1 MQGESLKILLHG
13 YNVCCQTESGGI
25 QNRIRAIHSQLNQKD
40 GVEAELFN
48 PYESRI
54 QDCDILH
61 LFKMKD
67 EQDELIDFAK
77 GLGKKVVL
85 SSVIPITNGTVLDRY
100 RKFINRLPV
109 HTIMKRRFKMLQK
122 MDKIVTESYQESQFI
137 SEHYGIDENILMV
150 IPNGVTVRNYAGRDV
165 FDVIGEIDKYAIVIG
180 RFDDNKNQLN
190 VIRALKGTGIHVV
203 FLGGPAVWCLD
214 YFDKCVRYAGNDN
227 HFHFLGWVEHDSDLF
242 WSAISNAD
250 TMVFPSYNETFG
262 LVALEAGIAGCK
274 LAISET
280 LPILDYDSFKDC
292 MRFSPSSV
300 ESIRECVVNVFGA
313 SRNSSLVI
321 NLKNE
326 FSWDRVVDQH
336 IKLYQE
342 LLQ

>member
-1 MQGESLKILLHG
+1 MKIILHG

-25 QNRIRAIHSQLNQKD
+25 QNRIRAIHSLLNQRK

-54 QDCDILH
+54 QECDILH

-67 EQDELIDFAK
+67 EQDELINYTK
-77 GLGKKVVL
+77 ELGKRVIL
-85 SSVIPITNGTVLDRY
+85 SSVIPINNGKVLDKH
-100 RKFINRLPV
+100 RKFINRLPI
-109 HTIMKRRFKMLQK
+109 HTIMKQRFEMLHK
-122 MDKIVTESYQESQFI
+122 MDKIIAESYQESRFI
-137 SEHYGIDENILMV
+137 SKHYGIDEKKLLV
-150 IPNGVTVRNYAGRDV
+150 IPNGVTVRNYTGREIYDLV
-165 FDVIGEIDKYAIVIG
+165 GDIGKYAIVIG

-190 VIRALKGTGIHVV
+190 VIKALKGTGIHVV
-203 FLGGPAVWCLD
+203 FLGGSAAWCLD
-214 YFDKCVRYAGNDN
+214 YFGECIKYAGNDE

-250 TMVFPSYNETFG
+250 TMIFPSYNETFG

-280 LPILDYDSFKDC
+280 LPILDYSAFKDC
-292 MRFSPSSV
+292 QRFNPSSA
-300 ESIRECVVNVFGA
+300 ESMRKCVLNVFNA
-313 SRNSSLVI
+313 SRDNSLIEKIES
-321 NLKNE
+321 E
-326 FSWDRVVDQH
+326 FSWDSVIDQH
-336 IKLYQE
+336 IELYRE